1 MSKETAFLVFC
12 LENYK
17 VHKSLTGKQAMELFC
32 NTVYLTTLKIFTTF
46 CIQPVINILTTIL
59 TFISNHEMP

>member
-32 NTVYLTTLKIFTTF
+32 KTLCKFLMDVVKRAVAKKNAQGF
-46 CIQPVINILTTIL
+46 L
-59 TFISNHEMP
+59 